1 MSGIVLILLWR
12 RGVIRLSLL
21 GVALFCFLL
30 PAGVWGKEVIPPSPA
45 RYFNDYANVVPAADA
60 DLFNQELDQFE
71 RDTSNQ
77 IVVAVYPKME
87 SDSDIADYTFRVKE
101 AWHVGQKGKNNGA
114 VLFVF
119 IQDHTLFIQVNYGL
133 EGALPDATCKQ
144 IIDQEIT
151 PKFKKGDY
159 SGGLGAGINAILAA
173 TKGEYKGNGGTAND
187 VPVSDA
193 TVNVIFYLLCTI
205 VIGFLLLGPF
215 FLFMNYFGGTF
226 YQRHARLLT
235 FGENAYLMIWKIG
248 LVLLFS
254 RGGGGSSGGGS
265 SGGGSSGGGGFS
277 GGGGTGGGGGAGGS
291 W

>member
-1 MSGIVLILLWR
+1 MSGIVSILLGR
-12 RGVIRLSLL
+12 SGVIRLSLL
-21 GVALFCFLL
+21 RVVLLCLVL

-45 RYFNDYANVVPAADA
+45 RYFNDYANVVPAGDA
-60 DLFNQELDQFE
+60 DLFNQELDEFE

-77 IVVAVYPKME
+77 IIVAVYPKME

-101 AWHVGQKGKNNGA
+101 TWRVGQKGKNNGA
-114 VLFVF
+114 VLFAF
-119 IQDHTLFIQVNYGL
+119 IQDHTLFIQTNYGL

-144 IIDQEIT
+144 IIDEEIT
-151 PKFKKGDY
+151 PKFKTGDY

-193 TVNVIFYLLCTI
+193 TVNLVFYSLCAI

-215 FLFMNYFGGTF
+215 FLYINHFGGTF
-226 YQRHARLLT
+226 YQRHTRLLT
-235 FGENAYLMIWKIG
+235 FSENAYLLIWRIG

-265 SGGGSSGGGGFS
+265 SGGFS

>member
-1 MSGIVLILLWR
+1 
-12 RGVIRLSLL
+12 
-21 GVALFCFLL
+21 L

-71 RDTSNQ
+71 HDTSNQ

-101 AWHVGQKGKNNGA
+101 TWHVGQKGKNNGV

-119 IQDHTLFIQVNYGL
+119 IQNRTLFIQVNYGL

-151 PKFKKGDY
+151 PKFKTGDY
-159 SGGLGAGINAILAA
+159 SGGLGAGINAIMAA
-173 TKGEYKGNGGTAND
+173 TKGEYKGNGGTVND

-193 TVNVIFYLLCTI
+193 TVNIVFRSLVGI
-205 VIGFLLLGPF
+205 VIGFVLLGPF

-226 YQRHARLLT
+226 YQRHVRLLT
-235 FGENAYLMIWKIG
+235 FSENAYLMIWRIG

-254 RGGGGSSGGGS
+254 GGGGSGGSSGGGS
-265 SGGGSSGGGGFS
+265 SGGFS